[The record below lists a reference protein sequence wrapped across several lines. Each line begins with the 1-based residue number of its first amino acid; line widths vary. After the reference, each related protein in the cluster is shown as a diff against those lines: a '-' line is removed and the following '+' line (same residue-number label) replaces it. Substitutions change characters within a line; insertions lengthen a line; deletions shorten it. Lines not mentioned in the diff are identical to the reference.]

1 MVVLCPKCRARLK
14 VNEARIS
21 PSGSRFKCPK
31 CGAVLIVRK
40 PADRPKKVPDTG
52 KILVAHSNPEILQGI
67 RSVLSPLGCEIIAA
81 ADGID
86 AIVKAMKDYPFL
98 AIMEVALPKIYGFEV
113 CKRLKSRPE
122 TKDMKFIMIASIY
135 DKKKYRRDPVSLY
148 GADDYV
154 EEHEI
159 PELLLDKTTG
169 LRGQT
174 PAKSP
179 GIETPLFA
187 SGPEGRKEEAE
198 PVAREAAPSQNDIST
213 DKKVE
218 KAKRL
223 ARTVINDIYLY
234 NTAKVEESIKNDNF
248 YAVFASELREG
259 RKLYENRVSPE
270 TRAVND
276 FFTEAIENFL
286 ASKAD
291 SLR

>member
-1 MVVLCPKCRARLK
+1 MVVLCPKCRVRLK

-21 PSGSRFKCPK
+21 SSGSRFKCPK
-31 CGAVLIVRK
+31 CGAVLMVRK
-40 PADRPKKVPDTG
+40 PVDRPKKDLDTG
-52 KILVAHSNPEILQGI
+52 KILVAHSNPEILQDI
-67 RSVLSPLGCEIIAA
+67 RSVISPLGCEIIAA

-98 AIMEVALPKIYGFEV
+98 TIMEVALPKIYGFEV

-135 DKKKYRRDPVSLY
+135 DKKKYRRNPVSLY
-148 GADDYV
+148 GADDYI

-159 PELLLDKTTG
+159 PELLLDKTVG
-169 LRGQT
+169 LRGYA
-174 PAKSP
+174 PAGSP
-179 GIETPLFA
+179 GIEAPRSPA
-187 SGPEGRKEEAE
+187 EPQVRKEQSET
-198 PVAREAAPSQNDIST
+198 VAREAVSPPDHIST

-234 NTAKVEESIKNDNF
+234 NTAKVEDSIKNGNF

-270 TRAVND
+270 TRAVSD

-286 ASKAD
+286 SAKAD
-291 SLR
+291 SLL

>member
-1 MVVLCPKCRARLK
+1 MVVLCPKCRVRLK

-21 PSGSRFKCPK
+21 SSGSRFKCPK
-31 CGAVLIVRK
+31 CGAVLMVRK
-40 PADRPKKVPDTG
+40 PVDRLKKDLDTG
-52 KILVAHSNPEILQGI
+52 KILVAHSNPEILQDI
-67 RSVLSPLGCEIIAA
+67 RSVISPLGCEIIAA

-98 AIMEVALPKIYGFEV
+98 TIMEVALPKIYGFEV

-122 TKDMKFIMIASIY
+122 TKGMKFIMIASIY
-135 DKKKYRRDPVSLY
+135 DKKKYRRNPVSLY
-148 GADDYV
+148 GADDYI

-159 PELLLDKTTG
+159 PELLLDKTVG
-169 LRGQT
+169 LRGHA
-174 PAKSP
+174 PAGSP
-179 GIETPLFA
+179 GIEAPRSPA
-187 SGPEGRKEEAE
+187 EPQVRKERTET
-198 PVAREAAPSQNDIST
+198 VAREAVSPPDHIST

-234 NTAKVEESIKNDNF
+234 NTAKVEDSIKNGNF

-270 TRAVND
+270 TRAVSD

-286 ASKAD
+286 AAKAD
-291 SLR
+291 SLL